1 MILNQSE
8 ILELRGEQ
16 LQLLAEKAIW
26 WEKEGVLIL
35 SDLHLGKSAHFRKN
49 GIAIPKQAN
58 THIVW
63 ALSELIL
70 KFKPKEL
77 LLLGDLFHSDMNE
90 EWAEF
95 VDFRMNFPEVVFRL
109 VLGNHDLMSLKDLKE
124 AEILHTEEYRKGPFV
139 FLHEAPAKV
148 SKYSEYILS
157 GHVHPAVRLKGVGK
171 QSMRLPCF
179 YFTANS
185 GILPS
190 FGYFTGS
197 HTLKVKKDDLVYVTN
212 GEEIFKLSL

>member
-1 MILNQSE
+1 MTLNQSQV
-8 ILELRGEQ
+8 IELRGVH

-63 ALSELIL
+63 ALSELLI
-70 KFKPKEL
+70 KFKPKEV
-77 LLLGDLFHSDMNE
+77 LLLGDLFHSKVNE
-90 EWAEF
+90 EWREF

-109 VLGNHDLMSLKDLKE
+109 VLGNHDLMSHKDLEE
-124 AEILHTEEYRKGPFV
+124 AKLLHTTAYRKGPFV
-139 FLHEAPAKV
+139 FLHEAPEDEL
-148 SKYSEYILS
+148 KYSEYILS
-157 GHVHPAVRLKGVGK
+157 GHVHPAVRLKGAGK
-171 QSMRLPCF
+171 QSLRLPCF
-179 YFTANS
+179 YFTGNS

-197 HTLKVKKDDLVYVTN
+197 HTLKVKKNDLVYVTN
-212 GEEIFKLSL
+212 GKEIFKLSL